1 MNRQGPARSVLIF
14 SAFALAFFMS
24 YGLRAVNAVLAPDL
38 TAAFSLSAGD
48 LGAMS
53 SAYFVAFS
61 AMQLPLGIWLDR
73 YGSRRVEAALLL
85 VAAAGACFFAL
96 GSNITQLWIGRALI
110 GAGMAACLMAAL
122 KAFRFWFEARL
133 QQRLAAW
140 ILVCGTSGALV
151 STVPVSLLSQ
161 AYGWRMCFAIAAGL
175 LLLCSAFLWFGLPRD
190 EEQAASRHAAGP
202 VTDGQAVQGYGE
214 VFASRFLRGAMP
226 SLVLFQGG
234 FLALQTLWAGPWM
247 TQVLK
252 LDAPDAAH
260 ALMLFNAALLTG
272 FLVLGWAAPRLAARA
287 WDGPRVMRLA
297 AALTL
302 LTEAAMIY
310 LLEPWAWALWLVLA
324 VISTVFTLLQT
335 EVALSFPARLSGRAY
350 TGSNLLLFGGVFLL
364 QWGFGAVIDASQRL
378 GASTVEAFQC
388 ALVLLMLLQLAKTW
402 VSASMHAGQ

>member
-110 GAGMAACLMAAL
+110 GAGMAAC
-122 KAFRFWFEARL
+122 
-133 QQRLAAW
+133 

-161 AYGWRMCFAIAAGL
+161 AYGWRICFAIAAGL

-388 ALVLLMLLQLAKTW
+388 ALVLL
-402 VSASMHAGQ
+402 VSKMNCFMIQRQCFSLVMQ